1 MSYQRIFSNVF
12 FGLVFCVTG
21 LCSFVASPASAD
33 ASCDHAIVL
42 DLDSTLRL
50 SSLPRGEDAYL
61 RVEIPGPGFL
71 SLDASASGLS
81 KAEPVLVPVGVTCD
95 GVASGRPVVL
105 ERTLGSVLVG
115 GESSGG
121 YVFRLTS
128 SDPSEP
134 FSTVKV
140 RSAYLPFG
148 EDEDEIEN
156 EPDPFVGGKLPSSF
170 GEDDDEIEEDADPF
184 ASGGKLPSS
193 FGEDDDEIEE
203 DADPFTSGK
212 LPSGF
217 GEDDDE
223 IEEDADPFVGGGAG
237 KATVLCGTGETDDHG
252 DTFACASILVPGRQ
266 VTGEI
271 GNGWG
276 DDADV
281 FRFVVPGSP
290 GVDLWRAELITTGA
304 TAGAGVLFDHRGSRL
319 AQGDAGADGGFR
331 LVEVLSPGVYYL
343 RVEGGFRAEG
353 PYGLGLEVSEP

>member
-105 ERTLGSVLVG
+105 ERTLGSVLVV

-156 EPDPFVGGKLPSSF
+156 EPDPFV
-170 GEDDDEIEEDADPF
+170 
-184 ASGGKLPSS
+184 GGKLPSS

-266 VTGEI
+266 VNGEI